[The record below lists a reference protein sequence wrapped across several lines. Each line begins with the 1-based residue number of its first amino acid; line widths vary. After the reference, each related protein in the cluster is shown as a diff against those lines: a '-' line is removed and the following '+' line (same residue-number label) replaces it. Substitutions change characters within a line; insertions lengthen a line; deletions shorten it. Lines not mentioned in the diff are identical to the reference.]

1 MSSEANSAQPEMK
14 EFVMQ
19 TALHHINSATPLSA
33 SKPEHGSRD
42 PKCNAATDFRTRAAA
57 VVKSVQTMRE
67 IGLTRVALCC
77 ECVMEHHDSVFE
89 SSAAWHLCA
98 ISGLMSNRG
107 ILISHTNGFQHY
119 QHHTHTLYVDTRYE
133 QFVYAL
139 WLVHNAGVVELSRL
153 DELCVK
159 LGLERT
165 ELTPELLQQHDFADP
180 TTCSTYSAALLY
192 VERVLANALQPRVNM
207 TCKKPRHSPMA
218 VAFVND
224 LRMHIQ
230 PRTCLW
236 HADDGKRALA

>member
-1 MSSEANSAQPEMK
+1 MSSSSALSEANSPVEPDIKA
-14 EFVMQ
+14 FILQ
-19 TALHHINSATPLSA
+19 TALHHINSATPLPAPKTEHGS
-33 SKPEHGSRD
+33 HGSRD
-42 PKCNAATDFRTRAAA
+42 IKSNAATDFRARASA
-57 VVKSVQTMRE
+57 VVKNVQIMRE

-89 SSAAWHLCA
+89 SSAAWSLCA

-119 QHHTHTLYVDTRYE
+119 QHYQHYTHTLYVDARYE

-192 VERVLANALQPRVNM
+192 VERVLANALQPRVVSCM
-207 TCKKPRHSPMA
+207 G
-218 VAFVND
+218 V
-224 LRMHIQ
+224 
-230 PRTCLW
+230 
-236 HADDGKRALA
+236 